1 MIAGKLNLTKL
12 THVRMSK
19 KGKDGNPV
27 EGIFIPIDKNELKR
41 STKEGYDNVY
51 LDIVAWPLKEPQRN
65 DNGNLSQT
73 HLVKQSL
80 DKERREQMTE
90 EEKNNQ
96 PIIGNLIDFEK
107 YGSPQEEKPNDV
119 GGGQV
124 YDADE
129 EDDGLPF

>member
-1 MIAGKLNLTKL
+1 
-12 THVRMSK
+12 MSK
-19 KGKDGNPV
+19 KGKDGNLV

-51 LDIVAWPLKEPQRN
+51 LDIVAFPLNQPQKN
-65 DNGNLSQT
+65 EAGNLTQT

-90 EEKNNQ
+90 EERNNQ

-107 YGSPQEEKPNDV
+107 HGGGQREEQPNDA
-119 GGGQV
+119 GSGQV
-124 YDADE
+124 YDADN
-129 EDDGLPF
+129 EDDDLPF